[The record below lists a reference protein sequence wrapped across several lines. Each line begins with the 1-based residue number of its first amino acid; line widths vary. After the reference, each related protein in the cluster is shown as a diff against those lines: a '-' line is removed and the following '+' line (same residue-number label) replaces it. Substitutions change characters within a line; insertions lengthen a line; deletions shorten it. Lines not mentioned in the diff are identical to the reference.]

1 MNRDDEVMD
10 ENRLYKVMSCVCVR
24 AEKYSHISL
33 SDNVVSH
40 YLAIARKG

>member
-1 MNRDDEVMD
+1 MKSWMRIDCTK
-10 ENRLYKVMSCVCVR
+10 LCFVCAR

-40 YLAIARKG
+40 YLAIGRKG